1 GVLSDMAADT
11 TGHRA
16 TDHLRTTALL
26 EAALDFALDVLNADG
41 FFLAKCFRGGAEKSV
56 LDVMQRNFKT
66 VRHVKPAASRSESV
80 ESYVLA
86 NGFHGEGRAQDIEAD
101 IAAGRRNLD
110 GTLII

>member
-1 GVLSDMAADT
+1 
-11 TGHRA
+11 
-16 TDHLRTTALL
+16 
-26 EAALDFALDVLNADG
+26 
-41 FFLAKCFRGGAEKSV
+41 SV